1 LLLRTPVA
9 TGTTTAQGP
18 LTSRYPPP
26 VCAPCT
32 AAVRVATSCA
42 GHAVCFAA
50 GRAAHHPHLQGPVH
64 AGHCHARCV
73 SNTLTLEMAPCA
85 IACGATRCAGCLVQ
99 PYSLP
104 GWVRALPLS
113 LFPTLFVNCSLACHM
128 MSCSAARNQRK
139 EVPRLERLCRACH
152 VGETAGQVLKCGW
165 MIM

>member
-1 LLLRTPVA
+1 VA

-50 GRAAHHPHLQGPVH
+50 GREAHHPHLQGPVH
-64 AGHCHARCV
+64 AGNCHARCV
-73 SNTLTLEMAPCA
+73 SNTFALEMAPCA
-85 IACGATRCAGCLVQ
+85 IACGAPRCTGCLVQ

-113 LFPTLFVNCSLACHM
+113 LFPTLFVHYSLACHM
-128 MSCSAARNQRK
+128 IKARRRRYIEKIIPVCMVYGIAIPVYRCIGVYWQGRK
-139 EVPRLERLCRACH
+139 SVFGA
-152 VGETAGQVLKCGW
+152 
-165 MIM
+165 